1 MQPASATLPD
11 DPEALKAI
19 IAAQG
24 AEIARLT
31 ASGRAYDALI
41 QSLRIHI
48 ARLKKQKFGAS
59 SEKIDREVEQ
69 FELLLEDVEIAI
81 AAADRSP
88 DPDEQE
94 KDGADRIVLPR
105 RRGKPRVSETTPRE
119 RIVLDPGEDCPA
131 CGGPL
136 RLVGEDVA
144 EILELV
150 AAKLKVIETARLK
163 KSCRHC
169 ETMVQ
174 PEAPSRPVPRGMAGP
189 ALLAHILVS
198 KFDDHLPLYRQ
209 SEIFARQGVDIPR
222 STLIDWCGQA
232 VAVLRPLATLIR
244 QTVTSSDHLHADDT
258 PIQVL
263 DPRLRQT
270 GKPRGVKE
278 GRIWTYLRDQRPW
291 GGDDPPA
298 VAHWFSPDRKGINPQ
313 THLANFSGILQ
324 ADAYAGF
331 RELYKPDATGM
342 ARVREAACW
351 AHLRRDFHDVW
362 KGNGSTIAREALDRI
377 GALYDIER
385 QIMGRPA
392 QQRLAVRQQ
401 ESRPRVEKFR
411 VWCDA
416 QLARIPGKGEL
427 AKAIRYAL
435 NRWNA
440 FTLFLQG
447 GRVAIDNNAAER
459 AIRPV
464 CVGRKNYLFAGSD
477 AGGDNIAD
485 AMTLIESAKLSGLN
499 PQDYLADVIARI
511 SDHKIN
517 RLNELLPWNWRPAT
531 PAHKQAA

>member
-1 MQPASATLPD
+1 MKPASATLPD
-11 DPEALKAI
+11 DLDALKAI

-31 ASGRAYDALI
+31 VSGRAYDAII
-41 QSLRIHI
+41 QSLRVHI

-59 SEKIDREVEQ
+59 SEKIDREIEQ
-69 FELLLEDVEIAI
+69 FELLLEDVQIAI
-81 AAADRSP
+81 AAADTSP
-88 DPDEQE
+88 DPDEQQQ
-94 KDGADRIVLPR
+94 DDTANLAAPR

-119 RIVLDPGEDCPA
+119 RIVLDPGENCPT

-174 PEAPSRPVPRGMAGP
+174 PQAPSRPVPRGMAGP
-189 ALLAHILVS
+189 GLLAHILVS

-209 SEIFARQGVDIPR
+209 SEIFARQGADIPR

-232 VAVLRPLATLIR
+232 VGVLRPLATLIR
-244 QTVTSSDHLHADDT
+244 QEVTASDLLHADDT

-263 DPRLRQT
+263 DPRLRQA

-278 GRIWTYLRDQRPW
+278 GRIWTYLRDPRPW
-291 GGDDPPA
+291 GGGDPPA
-298 VAHWFSPDRKGINPQ
+298 VAYWFSPDRKGINPQ

-331 RELYKPDATGM
+331 RELYKPDATG
-342 ARVREAACW
+342 AVRVREAACW

-362 KGNGSTIAREALDRI
+362 KGSGSTIAREALDQI

-385 QIMGRPA
+385 QITGRPPE
-392 QQRLAVRQQ
+392 QRLAIRKA

-411 VWCDA
+411 VWCEA
-416 QLARIPGKGEL
+416 QLARI
-427 AKAIRYAL
+427 
-435 NRWNA
+435 
-440 FTLFLQG
+440 
-447 GRVAIDNNAAER
+447 
-459 AIRPV
+459 
-464 CVGRKNYLFAGSD
+464 
-477 AGGDNIAD
+477 
-485 AMTLIESAKLSGLN
+485 
-499 PQDYLADVIARI
+499 
-511 SDHKIN
+511 
-517 RLNELLPWNWRPAT
+517 
-531 PAHKQAA
+531 